1 MRLINAFAPLLL
13 IVLAPLPPLALADNG
28 KLTFKAFFEER
39 SMPTLIIDVESGK
52 ILQANK
58 AADSFYSFEQLEGM
72 DIDSL
77 NMLTPQQIEEER
89 RRAATSERNHLFFRH
104 RVGNGQVKLIGVYT
118 DHFELDGRDVLIS
131 SLYDT
136 SDFDPVAERHY
147 IERVQEQVDIQ
158 TAQLQSAQSRQFWLA
173 LIGGT
178 IQAAIIVVLL
188 VVLVRLRRSN
198 QENKKLLSD
207 LSFRN
212 HELERLGHV
221 MAHHFQ
227 EPSRRLVSFS
237 QQISQKLGGDNK
249 TTVGIAAGFIQD
261 QAKRLS
267 HLVLDVQRYLSLD
280 HLPPK
285 MEMLDPATILEH
297 VYQSD
302 RLLTDMRQAH
312 SLHITSPLPG
322 VYFDARRLEL
332 IFQVLLHNC
341 WMYRHPD
348 RSLRVEVTAAEV
360 DGRVRFCIADNG
372 SGIAPEYR
380 EQVLELFSRLVP
392 NTDSCPGTGMG
403 LALVIKAL
411 RPADGHLWIG
421 DGIDGGTAVHFH
433 LPAHR

>member
-1 MRLINAFAPLLL
+1 MRLITPFLPILLA
-13 IVLAPLPPLALADNG
+13 VVASVPQAALADNE
-28 KLTFKAFFEER
+28 KLTFDAFFEER

-52 ILQANK
+52 ILRANK
-58 AADSFYSFEQLEGM
+58 AADNFYSFEQLEGM
-72 DIDSL
+72 DIDAL

-118 DHFELDGRDVLIS
+118 DHYELDGKNVLIS

-158 TAQLQSAQSRQFWLA
+158 TAQLQNAQSRQFWLA

-178 IQAAIIVVLL
+178 IQAAIIAVLV

-198 QENKKLLSD
+198 QQNKKLLSD

-237 QQISQKLGGDNK
+237 QQISQKLGSDNR
-249 TTVGIAAGFIQD
+249 TTTGIAAGFIQE

-267 HLVLDVQRYLSLD
+267 HLVHDVQRYLSLD

-285 MEMLDPATILEH
+285 MEVLNTAAILEH

-302 RLLTDMRQAH
+302 RLLTDMRQADA
-312 SLHITSPLPG
+312 LQLTRPVPE

-341 WMYRHPD
+341 WMYRRPD
-348 RSLRVEVTAAEV
+348 LALLVQVTATKV
-360 DGRVRFCIADNG
+360 GDSVRFCIADNG
-372 SGIAPEYR
+372 SGIDPEYR

-392 NTDSCPGTGMG
+392 HTDSCPGTGMG
-403 LALVIKAL
+403 LALVVKAL
-411 RPADGHLWIG
+411 RPVNGHLWID
-421 DGIDGGTAVHFH
+421 DGINGGTAIHFH
-433 LPAHR
+433 LPANR